1 MYIYVLY
8 LTMKLCCLSTG
19 SDNKVLQEL
28 ADCRQYCAEGLGE
41 AEACGDIE
49 KQSEF
54 LMQGASLNI
63 IEGKNLEHT
72 ISLLQVRSARF
83 YLHYYAKMLLH

>member
-1 MYIYVLY
+1 M
-8 LTMKLCCLSTG
+8 
-19 SDNKVLQEL
+19 LQEL

-41 AEACGDIE
+41 AEACGDKE

-72 ISLLQVRSARF
+72 ISLLQV
-83 YLHYYAKMLLH
+83 